1 MYTTL
6 PACSC
11 AASILF
17 MKSLVLWSAGKIRLF
32 GPQTGKLMHTIHNAH
47 LKAVTSVASAGDGG
61 RIISGGGEGM
71 VRVWDVTDKGQVM
84 VASMKDHKGPV
95 NCIKMKESTEDE
107 CVSCSSDGS
116 CIIWDLN
123 SFKRQNSLFAS
134 TFFKAVIYHPD
145 ESQLVTAGTDR
156 KVQR

>member
-1 MYTTL
+1 
-6 PACSC
+6 
-11 AASILF
+11 
-17 MKSLVLWSAGKIRLF
+17 
-32 GPQTGKLMHTIHNAH
+32 
-47 LKAVTSVASAGDGG
+47 
-61 RIISGGGEGM
+61 M
-71 VRVWDVTDKGQVM
+71 VRVWDVTDKSQVM

-95 NCIKMKESTEDE
+95 NCIKMKESSEDE

-123 SFKRQNSLFAS
+123 SFKRVNSLFAS

-156 KVQR
+156 KVQRCTCNLQECWW